1 MEGEEHAGTSD
12 CWRERSLALCIEI
25 TGFRSRSSKD
35 VLYLSD
41 GIGGAG
47 DGIVHV
53 MRDIK

>member
-1 MEGEEHAGTSD
+1 MEGEEHADTSD
-12 CWRERSLALCIEI
+12 CWRECSLALCIGT
-25 TGFRSRSSKD
+25 TGFRARSSKD
-35 VLYLSD
+35 VLYSSD